1 MSQVL
6 DRSVRLLTA
15 LAARA
20 EGATT
25 GTLAAASGLPPAT
38 AARLLAALRQVGFA
52 DQDGRR
58 GRWRP
63 GPLVSALAARAPYRH
78 ALTGLVRARAQQ
90 LASHHRCG
98 VVLSCL
104 RGSRRIT
111 LLHLP
116 RPGRQGGAPF
126 AESDDLWDSAGGRLL
141 VAHLPRQ
148 ARIRLIAVIGLPGPL
163 WPGLLTRAELDGEL
177 RTIARAGQAERQA
190 HGTRSLA
197 CAVPDGQGGL
207 ASLGAYLADGSAWTA
222 MAQDLL
228 ALAAA
233 ITADL
238 DGSITDGRRGKS
250 G

>member
-15 LAARA
+15 LAERA
-20 EGATT
+20 EGSTT

-38 AARLLAALRQVGFA
+38 TARLLAAMRQVGFA

-78 ALTGLVRARAQQ
+78 ALTRLVRARAQE

-126 AESDDLWDSAGGRLL
+126 SESDDLWDSAGGRLL
-141 VAHLPRQ
+141 VALLPRP
-148 ARIRLIAVIGLPGPL
+148 ARTRLMSVIGLPGPT
-163 WPGLLTRAELDGEL
+163 WPGLLTRTELDGEL
-177 RTIARAGQAERQA
+177 RAIAQAGQAERLA

-197 CAVPDGQGGL
+197 CAVPDGQDGL
-207 ASLGAYLADGSAWTA
+207 ASLGAYLADGPAWAA
-222 MAQDLL
+222 MARDLI

-233 ITADL
+233 IAADL
-238 DGSITDGRRGKS
+238 PTASCDSY
-250 G
+250 